1 MRLAAILIAVSMAA
15 CGTPQPLK
23 PWLKPGGNLAQ
34 DDAACKF
41 EAEKGAVSSDPNA
54 MMAAYERAER
64 RNKLMDLCM
73 RAKGWTR

>member
-1 MRLAAILIAVSMAA
+1 MRLAAILIAVSVAA

-41 EAEKGAVSSDPNA
+41 AAENGAVSSDPNA

-64 RNKLMDLCM
+64 RTKLMDLCM